1 MAIIS
6 RTVACLRVIGDDLI
20 PADIT
25 VKLGCEPTRQ
35 MIKGEPFSWNANG
48 KPRIAK
54 SGMWRLEAT
63 EREPGDLDSQVS
75 EIIDLLTSDLN
86 VWQSL
91 SGKFRMDIFCGV
103 FMEASM
109 EGIGLTA
116 DTMLALGQRGIEIDF
131 DIYGPDED

>member
-20 PADIT
+20 PAEIT
-25 VKLGCEPTRQ
+25 GKLGCEPTRQ
-35 MIKGEPFSWNANG
+35 MIKGEPFSWNASG

-75 EIIDLLTSDLN
+75 EILDLLTSDLN

-116 DTMLALGQRGIEIDF
+116 DTMLALGHRVTHK
-131 DIYGPDED
+131 